1 MKKHLAQIVVVLLVL
16 LAAMPALAQGPPP
29 PPQDGEQLVLLTGI
43 LVGLIKT
50 VTFLF
55 GLFFT
60 VYSCCNVFSWPD
72 AWLWSTVVGV
82 GAPLLILAFC
92 GIQHEGF
99 WRRERRVQ
107 DEASE

>member
-1 MKKHLAQIVVVLLVL
+1 VKKHLAQIVVVLLVL

-29 PPQDGEQLVLLTGI
+29 PPQDDEQLVLLTGT
-43 LVGLIKT
+43 LVGLITT

-60 VYSCCNVFSWPD
+60 VFGFCYVSSWSPV
-72 AWLWSTVVGV
+72 WPTVVGV
-82 GAPLLILAFC
+82 GAPLLILVLC
-92 GIQHEGF
+92 WIQHEGF
-99 WRRERRVQ
+99 WRCERRVQ